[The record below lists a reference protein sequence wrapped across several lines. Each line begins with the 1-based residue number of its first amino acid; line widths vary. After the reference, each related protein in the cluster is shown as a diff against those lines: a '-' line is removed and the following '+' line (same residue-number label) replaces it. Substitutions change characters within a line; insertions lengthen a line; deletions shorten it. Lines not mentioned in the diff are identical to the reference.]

1 MNISILAI
9 GLALAVA
16 APVAVG
22 DSARDRSQGPC
33 FGVTVQNQ
41 PVNQSRVEQ
50 NCDRN
55 FNRTTQAGREN
66 TAHTVQTGSVN
77 SNKTRQYHY
86 DPAQY
91 LERMGGR

>member
-22 DSARDRSQGPC
+22 DSAGDRSQGPC

-41 PVNQSRVEQ
+41 SVNHARVEQ

-66 TAHTVQTGSVN
+66 SAYTVQTGRVN
-77 SNKTRQYHY
+77 DNKVRQYHY
-86 DPAQY
+86 DPARY
-91 LERMGGR
+91 LERMRGE

>member
-9 GLALAVA
+9 GLALVVV

-22 DSARDRSQGPC
+22 DSAGDRSQGPC

-41 PVNQSRVEQ
+41 PVNHARVEQ
-50 NCDRN
+50 HCDRN
-55 FNRTTQAGREN
+55 FNRTTQAGRDN

-77 SNKTRQYHY
+77 NNKTRQYHY

>member
-22 DSARDRSQGPC
+22 DSAGDRSQGPC
-33 FGVTVQNQ
+33 FDVTVQNQ
-41 PVNQSRVEQ
+41 SVNHARVEQ
-50 NCDRN
+50 KCDRN

-77 SNKTRQYHY
+77 NNKTRQYHY